1 MQMLRNLT
9 TAKKIISIILLMS
22 LFILSVGG
30 VGYSYTH
37 VVSSEITDMYS
48 NNLLPVKW
56 LNQVRADNRLVEE
69 LSMKIMLTDQD
80 QATEDEELKT
90 INETIAEIQTLISQY
105 KGTALDSFESEKLA
119 SITKNLDAYGT
130 VHEKVLNLAASGEK
144 TTAYAQFTENAAPL
158 MMDINSALNE
168 LADYKSQKAD
178 QEMNNALAG
187 RDMAKK
193 MILTITLIAIVVSLT
208 VGLMAAKTIS
218 QPLAAAVKQIGQV
231 AEGNLDIEQVKVDA
245 ADEAGQ
251 LGIAV
256 NTMLVKMRE
265 LVTHV
270 ADSANIVSSSA
281 EELSASSEQSAYA
294 NNQIADA
301 IKDVA
306 WGAEKQVAQINET
319 SRVFEQI
326 SAHIQQIAVNTNQV
340 VTLSD
345 KTDESASY
353 GGTAISSAVSQ
364 MRNIEKTVET
374 SAEMVAKLGEKSD
387 EIDQIVTAISQ
398 IAAQTNLLA
407 LNAAIEAARAGE
419 SGRGFAV
426 VADEVRKLAEQSQKA
441 SKQIAEMIREVQEG
455 TKKAMAAMK
464 AGSHEVKIGTEVVN
478 NAGVAFADIVT
489 LINQVSGKMREIALA
504 IQHVADGSQQIA
516 ASVHEISEI
525 SVDTA
530 EHVHTVSA
538 ATQEQTASVEQI
550 AASSQ
555 NLSSMAAELLASIHK
570 FKV

>member
-144 TTAYAQFTENAAPL
+144 TTAYAQFSENAAPL
-158 MMDINSALNE
+158 MMDINSSLNE

-178 QEMNNALAG
+178 QEMENALAG

-193 MILTITLIAIVVSLT
+193 MILIITLIAIVVSLT
-208 VGLMAAKTIS
+208 VGLMAARTIS
-218 QPLAAAVKQIGQV
+218 KPLAAAVKQIGQV
-231 AEGNLDIEQVKVDA
+231 AEGNLDIEQVKVNA
-245 ADEAGQ
+245 ADEVGQ
-251 LGIAV
+251 LGTAV

-270 ADSANIVSSSA
+270 ADSANIVSSSS

-306 WGAEKQVAQINET
+306 WGAEKQVAQISEASKT
-319 SRVFEQI
+319 FEQI

-345 KTDESASY
+345 RTDESASY

-374 SAEMVAKLGEKSD
+374 SAEMVAKLGEKSG

-426 VADEVRKLAEQSQKA
+426 VADEVRKLAEQSQNA

>member
-37 VVSSEITDMYS
+37 IVSSEIINMYHD
-48 NNLLPVKW
+48 NLLPVKW
-56 LNQVRADNRLVEE
+56 LNQVRADNRLVEG

-80 QATEDEELKT
+80 QATQDEELKT

-105 KGTALDSFESEKLA
+105 EGTALDSFESEKLA
-119 SITKNLDAYGT
+119 SITKNLDAYGA

-193 MILTITLIAIVVSLT
+193 MILIITLIAIVVSLT
-208 VGLMAAKTIS
+208 VGLMAARTIS
-218 QPLAAAVKQIGQV
+218 KPLAAAVKQIGQV
-231 AEGNLDIEQVKVDA
+231 AEGNLDIEQVKVNA
-245 ADEAGQ
+245 ADEVGQ

-374 SAEMVAKLGEKSD
+374 SAEMVAKLGEKSG

-426 VADEVRKLAEQSQKA
+426 VADEVRKLAEQSSHATKDVSQLISEIQKEVNQTVRA
-441 SKQIAEMIREVQEG
+441 MEMGQNRVKEG
-455 TKKAMAAMK
+455 IV
-464 AGSHEVKIGTEVVN
+464 SVN
-478 NAGVAFADIVT
+478 NAGEAFKQITIQVDHVSAQIQDVSAAIEEINASTDQLVHTINEAQKIAEQQSSYSQNVAASAEEQ
-489 LINQVSGKMREIALA
+489 NASMEEIA
-504 IQHVADGSQQIA
+504 A
-516 ASVHEISEI
+516 ASGMLA
-525 SVDTA
+525 DMA
-530 EHVHTVSA
+530 EKLQHTVS
-538 ATQEQTASVEQI
+538 S
-550 AASSQ
+550 
-555 NLSSMAAELLASIHK
+555 
-570 FKV
+570 FKL

>member
-105 KGTALDSFESEKLA
+105 KGTTLDSFESEKLA

-251 LGIAV
+251 LGTAI

-265 LVTHV
+265 LVTHA